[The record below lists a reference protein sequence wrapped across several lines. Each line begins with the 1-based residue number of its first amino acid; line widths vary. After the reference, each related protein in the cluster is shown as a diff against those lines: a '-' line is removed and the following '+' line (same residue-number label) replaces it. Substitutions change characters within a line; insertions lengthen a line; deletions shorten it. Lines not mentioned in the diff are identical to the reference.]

1 MKRFFALTAA
11 VMMAFALVACGGDSQ
26 TESSYAG
33 TYTCQAAESQGIF
46 MDTAKYGITMTIV
59 LEADGTGTIASM
71 GDPAYEMEWT
81 VDGNTITFSDDIVSI
96 KCKIEDSMIIVEV
109 AGFNV
114 YLVKD
119 GHSLPND
126 IQEQVDNSIM

>member
-26 TESSYAG
+26 TGSSYAG

-46 MDTAKYGITMTIV
+46 MDPAKYGITMTVV
-59 LEADGTGTIASM
+59 LEADGTGSVASM
-71 GDPAYEMEWT
+71 GSAAYEMEWT
-81 VDGNTITFSDDIVSI
+81 VDGNTITFSDSAESLSGQ
-96 KCKIEDSMIIVEV
+96 IEDGMITIEA
-109 AGFNV
+109 AGATM

-119 GHSLPND
+119 GHSLPSD

>member
-26 TESSYAG
+26 TGNSYAG

-46 MDTAKYGITMTIV
+46 MDPAKYGITMTVV
-59 LEADGTGTIASM
+59 LESDGTGSVASM
-71 GDPAYEMEWT
+71 GSAAYEMEWT
-81 VDGNTITFSDDIVSI
+81 VDGNTITFSDSAESLSGQ
-96 KCKIEDSMIIVEV
+96 IEDGMITIEA
-109 AGFNV
+109 AGATM

-119 GHSLPND
+119 GHSLPSD